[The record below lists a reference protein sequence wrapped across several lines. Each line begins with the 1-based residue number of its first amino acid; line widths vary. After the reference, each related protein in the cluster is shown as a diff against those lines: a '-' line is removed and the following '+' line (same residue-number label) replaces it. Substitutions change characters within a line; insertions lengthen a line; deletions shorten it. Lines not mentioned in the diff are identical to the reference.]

1 MDVDSV
7 LNEWTCY
14 KNYILYIIWLDTRN
28 WNRWSPNKFSIFNGP
43 VTEEWTNLL

>member
-1 MDVDSV
+1 MLTLSEFFDMDVDSV

-28 WNRWSPNKFSIFNGP
+28 WNR
-43 VTEEWTNLL
+43 